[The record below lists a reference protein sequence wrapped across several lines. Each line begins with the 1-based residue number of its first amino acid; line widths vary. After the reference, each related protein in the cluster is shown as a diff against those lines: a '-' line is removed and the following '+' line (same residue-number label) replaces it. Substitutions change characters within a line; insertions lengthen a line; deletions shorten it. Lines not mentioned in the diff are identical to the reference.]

1 MRKTHIQIIWCLCTV
16 LAACSS
22 DDGSEG
28 MDENGYFFEDSFET
42 SGNDLNELFPQ
53 DGSRWTNIQLV
64 HPEGGTNELELNSEV
79 VLEGASSLRFF
90 SKKGDAI
97 LSKVDI
103 EKGGFMAEEGS
114 MIAIE
119 GNFLI
124 STEGDIENLV
134 LVDLECCSC
143 WDPTVPDNQCPGVRL
158 MMKGGDYLS
167 IERGKIVQSSIIQSS
182 QPFPRGEW
190 VNVRWEMEL
199 SADDDGMNRL
209 FINGTEVITETAM
222 NMPNADV
229 FREEFQRHDIDFELE
244 QPIFYERFQI
254 GATANSSPSDIEMYL
269 DDVTLEITPKM

>member
-1 MRKTHIQIIWCLCTV
+1 MRNIYIHIIWGLSIA

-28 MDENGYFFEDSFET
+28 MNVDGFYFEDGFET
-42 SGNDLNELFPQ
+42 SANDLNELFPQ
-53 DGSRWTNIQLV
+53 DQSRWTNIQLV
-64 HPEGGTNELELNSEV
+64 HPEGGTNVLELNSEV
-79 VLEGASSLRFF
+79 VLDGASSLRFF

-103 EKGGFMAEEGS
+103 EKGGFRAEEGS
-114 MIAIE
+114 SIAIE
-119 GNFLI
+119 GNFFI

-167 IERGKIVQSSIIQSS
+167 IERGKIVQSSIVQSS

-199 SADDDGMNRL
+199 SAGEDGLNRL
-209 FINGTEVITETAM
+209 FINGSEVITETAM

-229 FREEFQRHDIDFELE
+229 FREEFQRHDIEFELQ

-254 GATANSSPSDIEMYL
+254 GATANSSPSDVEMYL
-269 DDVTLEITPKM
+269 DDVMLEVTPMP